1 MNNMLDC
8 AKYASHYRCS
18 VTCNRFEFVYKILKL
33 RIFKILFFVTCLF
46 YFPACVKLNEN
57 KFDHEVVYVSTYNP
71 DNRIKNIKLLND
83 IVIERV
89 EFCHAS
95 LYEAVDS
102 LARSGHQSISCIDFP
117 VNNCFPTTNRTI
129 NISMTNAS
137 FLEVLEKI
145 CEQSER
151 YWGFNGNILI
161 TMPIEYVQ
169 KNYEWKLK
177 SD

>member
-1 MNNMLDC
+1 MKNMLDC
-8 AKYASHYRCS
+8 AKYASHSRCS

-33 RIFKILFFVTCLF
+33 KMLKNLFFVTCLF

-71 DNRIKNIKLLND
+71 DDRIKNIKLLND

-102 LARSGHQSISCIDFP
+102 LASSGHQSISCIDFP
-117 VNNCFPTTNRTI
+117 VNNCFPTTNKTI

-145 CEQSER
+145 CEQSKC

-169 KNYEWKLK
+169 KNYEWELK